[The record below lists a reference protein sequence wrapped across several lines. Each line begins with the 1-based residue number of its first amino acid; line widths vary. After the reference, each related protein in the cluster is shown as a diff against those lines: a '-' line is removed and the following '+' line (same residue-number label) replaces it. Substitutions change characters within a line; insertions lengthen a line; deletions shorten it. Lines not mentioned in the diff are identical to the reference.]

1 MQLVGWVLV
10 AIVGAGGAKA
20 ARPAQP
26 ARPAMPAVARYEAA
40 LAKAR
45 AQKSVNVEELYGL
58 ALGAG
63 AEVLRDLVKV
73 TEAQYAGKEA
83 KPAVTAVQGL
93 TLSWQN
99 VLYAEPQPRFFAALA
114 KEKGRSVDEAFFER
128 LAATKPEGTWPV
140 YIEQQTDVSGCVRY
154 EAPVVAPVYRGWLEF
169 KKRFPKAYP
178 RAVAQELERAE
189 HALAGTC
196 ACGRQADVEAG
207 LDALAKALAGTKAGT
222 IAKQQLDRLRAGKS
236 ELRLECR
243 ATG

>member
-10 AIVGAGGAKA
+10 AVVGAGGAKA
-20 ARPAQP
+20 STSTK
-26 ARPAMPAVARYEAA
+26 PAMPAVARYEAA

-45 AQKSVNVEELYGL
+45 AQRSADVEELYGL

-73 TEAQYAGKEA
+73 SEAQFAGREA

-114 KEKGRSVDEAFFER
+114 KEKGRPADQAFFER

-140 YIEQQTDVSGCVRY
+140 YIAPQSDVSGCVRY
-154 EAPVVAPVYRGWLEF
+154 EARVVAPVYRGWLDF

-196 ACGRQADVEAG
+196 ACGTQGDVEAG
-207 LDALAKALAGTKAGT
+207 LAELAKALAGTKAGA
-222 IAKQQLDRLRAGKS
+222 IAKKQLEGLRAGKG
-236 ELRLECR
+236 ELRVECK
-243 ATG
+243 AAG

>member
-1 MQLVGWVLV
+1 MQLVGWVLLAV
-10 AIVGAGGAKA
+10 VGAVGAAGAKA
-20 ARPAQP
+20 STPAK
-26 ARPAMPAVARYEAA
+26 PAMPAVARYEAA

-45 AQKSVNVEELYGL
+45 AQPRANVEELYGL

-73 TEAQYAGKEA
+73 TEAQFAGKEA
-83 KPAVTAVQGL
+83 KPAVTEVQGL
-93 TLSWQN
+93 TLSWER

-114 KEKGRSVDEAFFER
+114 KEKGRPVDQAFFER

-140 YIEQQTDVSGCVRY
+140 YIEQQTDDSGCVRY
-154 EAPVVAPVYRGWLEF
+154 EARVVAPVYRGWLEF
-169 KKRFPKAYP
+169 RKRFPKEYK

-196 ACGRQADVEAG
+196 ACGKRSEVEAG
-207 LDALAKALAGTKAGT
+207 LAELAKALAGSKAGT
-222 IAKQQLDRLRAGKS
+222 IAKKQLDGLRTGKS

-243 ATG
+243 AGR

>member
-1 MQLVGWVLV
+1 MQLVGWVLLAV
-10 AIVGAGGAKA
+10 VGAGGAKGST
-20 ARPAQP
+20 PAK
-26 ARPAMPAVARYEAA
+26 PAMPAVARYEAA

-45 AQKSVNVEELYGL
+45 AAQRVNVEELYGL

-73 TEAQYAGKEA
+73 TQAQFEGRDA

-93 TLSWQN
+93 TLSWEN
-99 VLYAEPQPRFFAALA
+99 VLYAEPQPKFFGALA
-114 KEKGRSVDEAFFER
+114 REKGRPVDQAFFER

-140 YIEQQTDVSGCVRY
+140 YIEQQTDDSGCVRY
-154 EAPVVAPVYRGWLEF
+154 EARAVAPVYKGWLDF

-178 RAVAQELERAE
+178 RAAAQELERAE

-196 ACGRQADVEAG
+196 ACGKAKDVEAG
-207 LDALAKALAGTKAGT
+207 LAELAKALAGTKAGT
-222 IAKQQLDRLRAGKS
+222 IAKKQLDGLRAGKS

-243 ATG
+243 AGKR

>member
-1 MQLVGWVLV
+1 MQLVGWVLLAV
-10 AIVGAGGAKA
+10 VGAAGGKA
-20 ARPAQP
+20 AAS
-26 ARPAMPAVARYEAA
+26 AKPAMPAVARYEAA

-45 AQKSVNVEELYGL
+45 GQKSVNVEELYGL

-73 TEAQYAGKEA
+73 TEAQFAGKEA

-93 TLSWQN
+93 TLSWEN
-99 VLYAEPQPRFFAALA
+99 VLYAEPQPKFFAALA
-114 KEKGRSVDEAFFER
+114 KEKGRPADQAFFER

-140 YIEQQTDVSGCVRY
+140 YIAQQTDDSGCVRY
-154 EAPVVAPVYRGWLEF
+154 EARVVTPVYRGWLEF
-169 KKRFPKAYP
+169 RKRFAKAYP

-196 ACGRQADVEAG
+196 ACGTRSDVEAG
-207 LDALAKALAGTKAGT
+207 LAELAKTLTGTKAGA
-222 IAKQQLDRLRAGKS
+222 IAKRQLDGLRAGKS

-243 ATG
+243 AGR